1 MTSFYLL
8 AWRNLRTRLTRTL
21 LTAAGIVLGVAVI
34 LAIDVT
40 NRTTLASIRDMFD
53 EASGKASLMVEA
65 ASSGQGGFDR
75 SLLADARRVPGV
87 ELAAPSLYA
96 RTLLISEADEWNVEI
111 SLGGGSSA
119 GLLMVGVDPALDPQV
134 RVYQMATGRY
144 LEPDEEQRS
153 VVLTQEYAEKKDLSV
168 GSDLEILTSDGP
180 VAFEIVGLMES
191 EGVGRLSNG
200 AVGVI
205 PLPVAQDVF
214 RRGRSIDQIDVVLA
228 RPIADSPER
237 LEAMKVELE
246 NRLGREVNVTFPASR
261 GKLISQMLATYQQG
275 LGFFSVVALFVG
287 AFLIYNAFSMTVIE
301 RTHEIGMLRALGT
314 RRRQIWGLILIEAGL
329 LGTIGSVVG
338 LLTGWGLALGLI
350 QGMSNVVG
358 TTLNVVSIS
367 LSGVLTALLVG
378 LGVTLVSAFLP
389 ARRASQ
395 ISPLEAL
402 RVTTQ
407 KEGDGLMRR
416 LVWLTGAELLAVG
429 WLVIYRIPLRTEVY
443 FSAGS
448 VAIFGML
455 LGASLLVPLIVYL
468 LERPL
473 RTIMTALY
481 GTEGLLG
488 SGNVQRARGRTA
500 LTVAALM
507 VGVSMVIGLGSIN
520 NSFHEDILGWVE
532 SAIGGDLYVRS
543 PLPMRPQFA
552 QRLQSVPGV
561 GYITPVTFTSIRLAD
576 REGEDQADTLQ
587 FVAVEPET
595 YTNVAAFQFAVGQ
608 GSEEDLLARLAQ
620 GNSVFISTVVAD
632 KYDLQQ
638 GDIVR
643 IETARGVRDFDVAGV
658 IIDFS
663 GQGYVINGSRRD
675 LARYFG
681 TTRVSTF
688 MVKLEPGADLESV
701 RQEIDGRYGEA
712 HHLRV
717 ESGAEFKARIINL
730 MNQSFALMNVLTAIA
745 VVVSALGVVNTLLM
759 NVLER
764 VRELGMLRSLGM
776 TRRQIVRMILA
787 EAGTVGL
794 IGGLFGLAFGF
805 FLSQVFVAGMN
816 VSGGYALHWFFPTR
830 PMIYGAI
837 IALLVSQVAALYP
850 AWRAAQV
857 NIVAAIQ
864 HE

>member
-96 RTLLISEADEWNVEI
+96 RTLLVSEADEWNIQI

-134 RVYQMATGRY
+134 RVYQMSTGRY

-168 GSDLEILTSDGP
+168 GSDLEILSSDGP

-205 PLPVAQDVF
+205 PLSVAQDVF
-214 RRGRSIDQIDVVLA
+214 RRGRSIDQIDVVLS

-301 RTHEIGMLRALGT
+301 RTHEIGMLRALGA

-329 LGTIGSVVG
+329 LGTIGSALG
-338 LLTGWGLALGLI
+338 LLAGWGLALGLI
-350 QGMSNVVG
+350 RGMSSVVG

-389 ARRASQ
+389 ARRASL

-416 LVWLTGAELLAVG
+416 LVWITGAELLAVG
-429 WLVIYRIPLRTEVY
+429 WLVIYRIPLARRGLLLRRQCGDLWDVVGGVATRTASRVPVGKPAAHDHDRPVRNRRA
-443 FSAGS
+443 AGQWQRPTG
-448 VAIFGML
+448 AWANGPDRRRAHGWREYGHR
-455 LGASLLVPLIVYL
+455 LGLHQQQLPRGHPGLGRIGYRR
-468 LERPL
+468 RPL
-473 RTIMTALY
+473 RTLPPAHAPAVRPAVAVRAGGWLHHT
-481 GTEGLLG
+481 GHVHEHSPGR
-488 SGNVQRARGRTA
+488 SGGRRPGRHVAVRGRGTR
-500 LTVAALM
+500 
-507 VGVSMVIGLGSIN
+507 
-520 NSFHEDILGWVE
+520 
-532 SAIGGDLYVRS
+532 DLY
-543 PLPMRPQFA
+543 
-552 QRLQSVPGV
+552 
-561 GYITPVTFTSIRLAD
+561 
-576 REGEDQADTLQ
+576 E
-587 FVAVEPET
+587 
-595 YTNVAAFQFAVGQ
+595 
-608 GSEEDLLARLAQ
+608 
-620 GNSVFISTVVAD
+620 
-632 KYDLQQ
+632 
-638 GDIVR
+638 
-643 IETARGVRDFDVAGV
+643 
-658 IIDFS
+658 
-663 GQGYVINGSRRD
+663 
-675 LARYFG
+675 
-681 TTRVSTF
+681 
-688 MVKLEPGADLESV
+688 
-701 RQEIDGRYGEA
+701 
-712 HHLRV
+712 
-717 ESGAEFKARIINL
+717 
-730 MNQSFALMNVLTAIA
+730 
-745 VVVSALGVVNTLLM
+745 
-759 NVLER
+759 
-764 VRELGMLRSLGM
+764 RSLLPL
-776 TRRQIVRMILA
+776 RC
-787 EAGTVGL
+787 
-794 IGGLFGLAFGF
+794 
-805 FLSQVFVAGMN
+805 
-816 VSGGYALHWFFPTR
+816 R
-830 PMIYGAI
+830 PG
-837 IALLVSQVAALYP
+837 Q
-850 AWRAAQV
+850 
-857 NIVAAIQ
+857 
-864 HE
+864 